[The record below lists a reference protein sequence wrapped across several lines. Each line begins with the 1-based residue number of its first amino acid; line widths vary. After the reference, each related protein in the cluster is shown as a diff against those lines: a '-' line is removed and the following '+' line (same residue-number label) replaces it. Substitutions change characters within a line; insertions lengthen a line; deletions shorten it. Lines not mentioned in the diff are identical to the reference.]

1 MASKNTPSKKTPSK
15 KTPAKKVAAKKAPAK
30 KSAAKKPA
38 KKAAAKTTA
47 AKKSV
52 DKNVVTDTGPRHP
65 LSPAQFESGRVD
77 RPDEEK
83 VDVWVLPRK
92 TPVKRNFGQRIFD
105 RILDL
110 FT

>member
-15 KTPAKKVAAKKAPAK
+15 KTPAKKAAAKKAPAK

-38 KKAAAKTTA
+38 KKAA

-92 TPVKRNFGQRIFD
+92 PPVKRNFGQRIFD

-110 FT
+110 LT

>member
-15 KTPAKKVAAKKAPAK
+15 KTPAKKAAAKKAPAK

-38 KKAAAKTTA
+38 KKTA
-47 AKKSV
+47 AKKLV

-92 TPVKRNFGQRIFD
+92 PPVKRNFGQRIFD
-105 RILDL
+105 RILDWL
-110 FT
+110 T

>member
-15 KTPAKKVAAKKAPAK
+15 KTPAKKA
-30 KSAAKKPA
+30 AAKKPSL
-38 KKAAAKTTA
+38 KTA
-47 AKKSV
+47 AKKPV
-52 DKNVVTDTGPRHP
+52 NKNVVTDTGPRHP

-92 TPVKRNFGQRIFD
+92 PPVKRNFGQRIFD

-110 FT
+110 LT

>member
-15 KTPAKKVAAKKAPAK
+15 KTPAKKAAAKKAPAK

-38 KKAAAKTTA
+38 KKTA
-47 AKKSV
+47 AKRSV

-92 TPVKRNFGQRIFD
+92 PPVKRNFGQRIFD

-110 FT
+110 LT

>member
-15 KTPAKKVAAKKAPAK
+15 KTPAKKA
-30 KSAAKKPA
+30 AAKKPSL
-38 KKAAAKTTA
+38 KTA

-110 FT
+110 LT